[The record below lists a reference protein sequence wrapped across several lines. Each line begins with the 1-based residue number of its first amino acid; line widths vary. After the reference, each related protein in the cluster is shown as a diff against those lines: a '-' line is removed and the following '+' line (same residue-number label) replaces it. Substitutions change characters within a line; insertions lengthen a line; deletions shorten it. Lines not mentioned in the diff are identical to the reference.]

1 MIQKEKNVTLKVEVE
16 SSEKSESEESVK
28 KKVDSIITNL
38 DDKKEGKEH
47 IVKQVTYSEH
57 ANTEHS
63 ACINTMEQLDD
74 TFLLD
79 EDENLPAVT
88 DTGQKEQI
96 VIKSVLN
103 KIIEAV
109 AIQEDAGDDDP
120 SDELSCTPPCS
131 QMPHIDP
138 YAHKKQT
145 SHDEI

>member
-16 SSEKSESEESVK
+16 SSEESENEESVK

-47 IVKQVTYSEH
+47 IAKQVTFAEH

-63 ACINTMEQLDD
+63 ARIDTMAQLDD
-74 TFLLD
+74 TFLL
-79 EDENLPAVT
+79 EDKNLPVVT
-88 DTGQKEQI
+88 DTGQEEQT

-103 KIIEAV
+103 EITEAV
-109 AIQEDAGDDDP
+109 AIQEDAGDDHP
-120 SDELSCTPPCS
+120 SDELSCIPPCS

-138 YAHKKQT
+138 YACKKET
-145 SHDEI
+145 SHDEIR